1 MPFNQQDLKK
11 IDIDTILE
19 SEIAIIIGLKM
30 MVETGLDLFE
40 YFIYFN
46 KMEDFRSKLQI
57 Q

>member
-1 MPFNQQDLKK
+1 M
-11 IDIDTILE
+11 E